1 MQKRALAQFSDP
13 GKEAAL
19 AGCIAEGTF
28 DRIPRE
34 SLCPPEAFTDPR
46 WRTVYGIACA
56 LRTRNG
62 STPVCLESVN
72 DFIAF
77 QGVEQAFQAEVDSSR
92 TLPWRRWNEQAD
104 SSLAYSQWG
113 AAYALGELERLYRE
127 RKAAEIGEELKS
139 KALSIAD
146 AHRDLGELLNA
157 TTNEF
162 DFGKLDS
169 VRADLQKPPSEPV
182 TLLRFKEQAIG
193 TQGNL
198 FMIYAQAKAGK
209 TAVLGAMIAAA
220 MPGDDWCDTFS
231 LTIAPNEHHHAIIHF
246 DCEQSPWDHYQI
258 LNSARRRAKREE
270 MPSWIRSY
278 CLTTFSKAQRMAALR
293 AELQRASAECG
304 GIHTVLLDGAADFM
318 PDVNSIADTD
328 SFVSELHE
336 MAIKYNTIIG
346 VVLHENPG
354 KANEVDKARGHLGS
368 HLERKC
374 EGVIRVE
381 KQKEEETSVIYSHK
395 SRHAHIP
402 KSKGMWFKWDN
413 EAGYHATCEP
423 QGRESHHPD
432 VLLAEIFSCKIAR
445 DQAGGL
451 TYTQIQDRLIT
462 LEGYKTR
469 KSTERRM
476 TLFIK
481 GGFVSKTE
489 DHYFLSGKA

>member
-1 MQKRALAQFSDP
+1 M
-13 GKEAAL
+13 

-28 DRIPRE
+28 ARLSQSDLI
-34 SLCPPEAFTDPR
+34 PPEAFSEPH
-46 WRTVYGIACA
+46 WRAIYTSGARLLRKSEEVCA
-56 LRTRNG
+56 A
-62 STPVCLESVN
+62 SIN
-72 DFIAF
+72 DHIAF
-77 QGVEQAFQAEVDSSR
+77 LGAEREIAQFVGPTVPWQNWPAFADASIAFSGLAPLRYSLKVIAELYYERQARAIAEQIQSKEL
-92 TLPWRRWNEQAD
+92 TLPDAWN
-104 SSLAYSQWG
+104 
-113 AAYALGELERLYRE
+113 ALG
-127 RKAAEIGEELKS
+127 
-139 KALSIAD
+139 
-146 AHRDLGELLNA
+146 DLLHGANS
-157 TTNEF
+157 EF
-162 DFGKLDS
+162 DFAKLDAM
-169 VRADLQKPPSEPV
+169 RADLQKPPPEPV
-182 TLLRFKEQAIG
+182 TILRFKEQAIA

-209 TAVLGAMIAAA
+209 TAVLGAILAAA

-231 LTIAPNEHHHAIIHF
+231 LTIAPNEHQHAIIHF

-258 LNSARRRAKREE
+258 INSARRRAKREE
-270 MPSWIRSY
+270 LPTWIRSY

-293 AELQRASAECG
+293 AELQRAGAECG
-304 GIHTVLLDGAADFM
+304 GIYVGLLDGAADFM
-318 PDVNSIADTD
+318 PDVNSPEESD

-336 MAIKYNTIIG
+336 LAIKHNTIIG

-354 KANEVDKARGHLGS
+354 KANELDKARGHLGS

-374 EGVIRVE
+374 EGIIRVE

-402 KSKGMWFKWDN
+402 KSKGMWFKWDP

-432 VLLAEIFSCKIAR
+432 VILDEIFSCQIAR
-445 DQAGGL
+445 SQAGGL

-476 TLFIK
+476 ALFIK
-481 GGFVSKTE
+481 GGFVAKTE
-489 DHYFLSGKA
+489 DHYFRSDKA